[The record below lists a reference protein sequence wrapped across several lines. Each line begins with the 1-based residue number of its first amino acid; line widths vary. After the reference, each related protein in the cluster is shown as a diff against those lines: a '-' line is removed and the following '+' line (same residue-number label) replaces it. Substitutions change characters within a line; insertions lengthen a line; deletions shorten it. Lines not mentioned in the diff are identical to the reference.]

1 MRYNNITNDMKIILM
16 NEAEQKRLI
25 KYNKEKTNGG
35 LIDYW
40 KGLAI
45 IGIGTAIVE
54 LYLIIEL
61 IKWEIKNIIY

>member
-1 MRYNNITNDMKIILM
+1 MKYNNITKDMKIILM

-25 KYNKEKTNGG
+25 KYNKEKTYGG

-54 LYLIIEL
+54 LYIIIEL
-61 IKWEIKNIIY
+61 IK

>member
-1 MRYNNITNDMKIILM
+1 MKYNNITNDMKIILM

-40 KGLAI
+40 KALAI
-45 IGIGTAIVE
+45 IGIGTAIIE
-54 LYLIIEL
+54 LYIIIEL
-61 IKWEIKNIIY
+61 IK

>member
-1 MRYNNITNDMKIILM
+1 MKYNNITNDMKIILM

-40 KGLAI
+40 KALAI
-45 IGIGTAIVE
+45 IGIATAIVE
-54 LYLIIEL
+54 LYIIIEL
-61 IKWEIKNIIY
+61 IK

>member
-1 MRYNNITNDMKIILM
+1 MKYNNITKDMKIILM

-25 KYNKEKTNGG
+25 KYNKEKTYRG

-40 KGLAI
+40 KALAI

-54 LYLIIEL
+54 LYIIIEL
-61 IKWEIKNIIY
+61 IK

>member
-1 MRYNNITNDMKIILM
+1 MKYNNITNDMKIILM

-40 KGLAI
+40 KALAI
-45 IGIGTAIVE
+45 IGIATAIIE
-54 LYLIIEL
+54 LYIIIEL
-61 IKWEIKNIIY
+61 IK

>member
-25 KYNKEKTNGG
+25 KYNKEKTYRG

-40 KGLAI
+40 QALAI
-45 IGIGTAIVE
+45 IGIGIAIVE
-54 LYLIIEL
+54 LYIIIEL
-61 IKWEIKNIIY
+61 IK

>member
-40 KGLAI
+40 KVLAI

-54 LYLIIEL
+54 LYIIIEL
-61 IKWEIKNIIY
+61 IK